1 MLKLK
6 ESRKRHIFYLVVL
19 LVLLWPKLFLLKQ
32 KNNQAMSVQIYSY
45 GGFIRLVTDSSVML
59 LAKYQ
64 VKSIETVRDD
74 SVKISLGE
82 GPLNEIVVKL
92 SDVTMPSGLI
102 DVAALRDAIAHMLD
116 HANLYEDEAL
126 LKLQSQIDQLIE
138 IKQLFNLWH
147 SSLQIDLNF
156 QQLQVNALVAINNRL
171 LESKENDERLINQGH
186 DQFTETKAQTLQ
198 LVSLGNGVDSIKA
211 SNQTALTNQEVQTTE
226 LRNIIAQIVS
236 SNSYL
241 TAVQGLMNTNLTKQD
256 TLIGVLNEM
265 KNSLTEIS
273 FYTQAVTG
281 EIATNTVMLQD
292 IKAQNV
298 TLLTKHDLQISALTG
313 ILNALGNGG
322 GPVVIDD

>member
-1 MLKLK
+1 
-6 ESRKRHIFYLVVL
+6 
-19 LVLLWPKLFLLKQ
+19 
-32 KNNQAMSVQIYSY
+32 MSVQIYSY
-45 GGFIRLVTDSSVML
+45 GGFIRLVTDSSVSL
-59 LAKYQ
+59 LAKSQ
-64 VKSIETVRDD
+64 VKSIEAVRDD

-82 GPLNEIVVKL
+82 GPLNEILVKL
-92 SDVTMPSGLI
+92 SDVTMPSGLV
-102 DVAALRDAIAHMLD
+102 DVAALRDTIAHMLD

-138 IKQLFNLWH
+138 IKHLFNLWQG
-147 SSLQIDLNF
+147 SLQIDLNF

-186 DQFTETKAQTLQ
+186 DQFTESKAQTLQ
-198 LVSLGNGVDSIKA
+198 LVSIGNGVESIKA
-211 SNQTALTNQEVQTTE
+211 SNQTALSNQEVQSTE
-226 LRNIIAQIVS
+226 LRNIVAQIVN

-273 FYTQAVTG
+273 FYTQALTG
-281 EIATNTVMLQD
+281 EISTNTMMLMD
-292 IKAQNV
+292 IKGQNASMLLKADSQV
-298 TLLTKHDLQISALTG
+298 TLLTG

-322 GPVVIDD
+322 GPVVIDDGN

>member
-1 MLKLK
+1 
-6 ESRKRHIFYLVVL
+6 
-19 LVLLWPKLFLLKQ
+19 LFLLKQ

-322 GPVVIDD
+322 GPVVIDDGN

>member
-1 MLKLK
+1 
-6 ESRKRHIFYLVVL
+6 
-19 LVLLWPKLFLLKQ
+19 
-32 KNNQAMSVQIYSY
+32 MSVQIYSY
-45 GGFIRLVTDSSVML
+45 GGFIRLVTNSSVLL
-59 LAKYQ
+59 LAKTQ
-64 VKSIETVRDD
+64 VKSIEAVRDD

-92 SDVTMPSGLI
+92 SDVIMPSGLV

-126 LKLQSQIDQLIE
+126 IKLQSQIDQLIE
-138 IKQLFNLWH
+138 IKHLFNLWQG
-147 SSLQIDLNF
+147 SLQIDLNF

-171 LESKENDERLINQGH
+171 LESKENEERLINQGH
-186 DQFTETKAQTLQ
+186 DQYTETKAQTQQ
-198 LVSLGNGVDSIKA
+198 LITLGSGVESIKS
-211 SNQTALTNQEVQTTE
+211 SNQTALANQEIQTTE

-241 TAVQGLMNTNLTKQD
+241 TAVQALMNTNLTKQD
-256 TLIGVLNEM
+256 TLIAVLKEM

-273 FYTQAVTG
+273 FYTQSVTG
-281 EIATNTVMLQD
+281 EIATNTIMLQD

-322 GPVVIDD
+322 GPVVIDDGN

>member
-1 MLKLK
+1 
-6 ESRKRHIFYLVVL
+6 
-19 LVLLWPKLFLLKQ
+19 
-32 KNNQAMSVQIYSY
+32 MSVQIYSY

-64 VKSIETVRDD
+64 VKSIEAVRDD

-116 HANLYEDEAL
+116 HANLYEDESL
-126 LKLQSQIDQLIE
+126 LMLQSQIDQLIE

-171 LESKENDERLINQGH
+171 LESKENDERLISQGH

-198 LVSLGNGVDSIKA
+198 LVSIGNGVDSIKV
-211 SNQTALTNQEVQTTE
+211 SNQAALTNQEVQTTE
-226 LRNIIAQIVS
+226 LRNIISQLTNINNHLEHVRGIQNTQITKMDNLSDIMNGCQGFLNNIVIYLDELLNQSVTTDSHLLNTHLPALSAKLDTQVS
-236 SNSYL
+236 L
-241 TAVQGLMNTNLTKQD
+241 
-256 TLIGVLNEM
+256 
-265 KNSLTEIS
+265 LTEIRNR
-273 FYTQAVTG
+273 TG
-281 EIATNTVMLQD
+281 LPDV
-292 IKAQNV
+292 
-298 TLLTKHDLQISALTG
+298 
-313 ILNALGNGG
+313 GN
-322 GPVVIDD
+322 

>member
-1 MLKLK
+1 
-6 ESRKRHIFYLVVL
+6 
-19 LVLLWPKLFLLKQ
+19 
-32 KNNQAMSVQIYSY
+32 MSVQIYSY

-322 GPVVIDD
+322 GPVVIDDGN

>member
-1 MLKLK
+1 
-6 ESRKRHIFYLVVL
+6 
-19 LVLLWPKLFLLKQ
+19 
-32 KNNQAMSVQIYSY
+32 MSVQIYSY

-64 VKSIETVRDD
+64 VKSIEAVRDD

-92 SDVTMPSGLI
+92 SDVTMPSNLI

-126 LKLQSQIDQLIE
+126 LKLQSQIDHLIE

-171 LESKENDERLINQGH
+171 LESKENDERLISQGH

-198 LVSLGNGVDSIKA
+198 LVSIGNGVDSIKV
-211 SNQTALTNQEVQTTE
+211 SNQAALTNQEIQTTE

-256 TLIGVLNEM
+256 SLIAVLNEM

-273 FYTQAVTG
+273 FYTQALTG
-281 EIATNTVMLQD
+281 EISTNTMMLVD
-292 IKAQNV
+292 IKAQNASMLIKADTQV
-298 TLLTKHDLQISALTG
+298 T
-313 ILNALGNGG
+313 ILNAILNAFGG
-322 GPVVIDD
+322 TGMPPVIDDGN

>member
-1 MLKLK
+1 
-6 ESRKRHIFYLVVL
+6 
-19 LVLLWPKLFLLKQ
+19 
-32 KNNQAMSVQIYSY
+32 MSVQIYSY
-45 GGFIRLVTDSSVML
+45 NGFVRLVTDSSVLL
-59 LAKYQ
+59 LAKTQ
-64 VKSIETVRDD
+64 IKSIEAVRDD

-92 SDVTMPSGLI
+92 SDVTMPSGLV

-126 LKLQSQIDQLIE
+126 IKLQSQIDQLIE
-138 IKQLFNLWH
+138 IKHLFNLWQG
-147 SSLQIDLNF
+147 SLQVDLNF

-198 LVSLGNGVDSIKA
+198 LVSIGNGVESIKV
-211 SNQTALTNQEVQTTE
+211 SNQTALSNQEVQTTE

-241 TAVQGLMNTNLTKQD
+241 TAVQGLMNTNLIKQD
-256 TLIGVLNEM
+256 TLIAVLNEM

-273 FYTQAVTG
+273 FYTQALTG
-281 EIATNTVMLQD
+281 EISTNTMMLVD
-292 IKAQNV
+292 IKAQNASMLLKADSQV
-298 TLLTKHDLQISALTG
+298 TLLTG
-313 ILNALGNGG
+313 ILNALNNGST
-322 GPVVIDD
+322 PVVIDDGN